1 MLVLNRKPKES
12 ITMHIPPSKEG
23 TTIEIVVKSIQKS
36 QTKIGFIAPVEVDI
50 RRDNIKK
57 GKTNM

>member
-1 MLVLNRKPKES
+1 
-12 ITMHIPPSKEG
+12 MHIPPSKEG

-57 GKTNM
+57 GKTNV